1 MRVPL
6 TFRPVHERVLRHA
19 LTRPDDVAIALG
31 GHGVGYAELA
41 RQAAAVAAAL
51 TASGAAGRPVAVRMD
66 PGPRQAAAVLGALSA
81 GAHLLCLDPGAAGQ
95 RGAAVLEDLRPAW
108 LLLDGV
114 SGGAAEGDAARGG
127 AAGGD
132 AAERDDLADW
142 YRRTLPGTVLDVAG
156 LLGPAEAPTPTP
168 ADSSDSSV
176 SPAASGVD
184 PDDLMYVAYTSGST
198 GRPKGIPQTHRG
210 FAQFVTWFARE
221 FRIGPGARVAQWAAP
236 GYDASLVEMFA
247 PLVAGAT
254 LCPVPPKIRAHPER
268 LADWLT
274 AERVTHLQTVPS
286 FARRLLEAIA
296 AAGPEGRPPALG
308 HLLLAGEPLT
318 AELVGG
324 LRAALPTTRLVNLYG
339 PTESILATWHEVTE
353 TGEGRVPIGRPIPG
367 RVVLVLDELDRHCPP
382 GVTGELVI
390 RSPYLTPGYAGAAA
404 GERSAFRPPR
414 GSARRGRYYR
424 TGDRGRWTADGVLE
438 FEGRRDFQVKFNG
451 IRLELGDV
459 EAALNAHESV
469 AECAVVAVPGAHR
482 QVASL
487 AAYVVPRAPTAE
499 ATPAAWRAALRRWF
513 GRAMPPVSFTV
524 VGHLPRTAGGKVDRD
539 RLRREREDRQAA
551 QARPK
556 GLIA

>member
-6 TFRPVHERVLRHA
+6 IFRPVHERVLGHA
-19 LTRPDDVAIALG
+19 LTRPDDIAIAVG
-31 GHGVGYAELA
+31 DHGLSYAELA
-41 RQAAAVAAAL
+41 RDAAAVAAAL
-51 TASGAAGRPVAVRMD
+51 TAGGAAGRPVAVRMD

-95 RGAAVLEDLRPAW
+95 RGAAVLDDLRPEW
-108 LLLDGV
+108 LLLDGAQGV
-114 SGGAAEGDAARGG
+114 HGEPTASGE
-127 AAGGD
+127 AGTG
-132 AAERDDLADW
+132 DDLADW
-142 YRRTLPGTVLDVAG
+142 YRRASRGTVLDVAS
-156 LLGPAEAPTPTP
+156 LLRQAETAAPVSTAPVSTGPGAHGA
-168 ADSSDSSV
+168 
-176 SPAASGVD
+176 SPD
-184 PDDLMYVAYTSGST
+184 NLMYVAYTSGST

-254 LCPVPPKIRAHPER
+254 LCPVPPKLRANPER
-268 LADWLT
+268 LAAWLV
-274 AERVTHLQTVPS
+274 AEGVTHLQTVPS
-286 FARRLLEAIA
+286 FARRLLEAITA
-296 AAGPEGRPPALG
+296 LGPDGRPPALG

-318 AELVGG
+318 AELANG
-324 LRAALPTTRLVNLYG
+324 LRAALPGIRLINLYG
-339 PTESILATWHEVTE
+339 PTESILATWHEVSRTV
-353 TGEGRVPIGRPIPG
+353 EGRVPIGRPIPG

-414 GSARRGRYYR
+414 GPARRGRYYR

-487 AAYVVPRAPTAE
+487 AAYVVPRATAAE

-539 RLRREREDRQAA
+539 RLRRERENRQAA
-551 QARPK
+551 EARPK